1 MRKSVKD
8 FGNFVRKDN
17 YPELPEELKE
27 FNYFLS
33 DGETGHVI
41 MAVPEHT
48 LNKAEENV
56 DELDDYECPVPVAY
70 VLKNGYRLYKNHVI
84 CQVPYDEK
92 LGMRIPEEYYEPSI
106 ISTDAGEAENPV
118 SESSLMRK
126 GNAIQNLQTMQKL

>member
-92 LGMRIPEEYYEPSI
+92 LGVRIPEEYYEPSI
-106 ISTDAGEAENPV
+106 ISTDAGEA
-118 SESSLMRK
+118 
-126 GNAIQNLQTMQKL
+126 

>member
-118 SESSLMRK
+118 SGEFPYEKRK
-126 GNAIQNLQTMQKL
+126 CYPEV

>member
-56 DELDDYECPVPVAY
+56 DELDDYECQWHMF
-70 VLKNGYRLYKNHVI
+70 LR
-84 CQVPYDEK
+84 
-92 LGMRIPEEYYEPSI
+92 M
-106 ISTDAGEAENPV
+106 
-118 SESSLMRK
+118 
-126 GNAIQNLQTMQKL
+126 AIGCIRTM

>member
-48 LNKAEENV
+48 LNKQKKMWMNWMITNV
-56 DELDDYECPVPVAY
+56 QFQWHMFL
-70 VLKNGYRLYKNHVI
+70 R
-84 CQVPYDEK
+84 
-92 LGMRIPEEYYEPSI
+92 M
-106 ISTDAGEAENPV
+106 
-118 SESSLMRK
+118 
-126 GNAIQNLQTMQKL
+126 AIGCIRTM

>member
-92 LGMRIPEEYYEPSI
+92 
-106 ISTDAGEAENPV
+106 PV
-118 SESSLMRK
+118 SYTHLLEKSCEM
-126 GNAIQNLQTMQKL
+126 NLTFRIMM